1 LRFINAVQ
9 KNNNNNTKTRVD
21 HTQRATLLFKQ
32 KKNLIHTILF
42 LNTAFSM
49 IDKMFQQEI
58 TNAKIKQQNL
68 IRFFLSHTVFC
79 CCSSIK
85 KMLIPEKYIDPE
97 NCGGNILQKI
107 MGFDMHM
114 DISDDDMNDIIMN
127 KNNMNNN
134 NYNMNNNNNNDKK
147 YTLYMV

>member
-1 LRFINAVQ
+1 MRFINAVQ
-9 KNNNNNTKTRVD
+9 KKNYYTTKPRVD
-21 HTQRATLLFKQ
+21 HTHHTQRATLLFKQ

-58 TNAKIKQQNL
+58 TNAKIKQQNF
-68 IRFFLSHTVFC
+68 IRFFLSHSVFC

-85 KMLIPEKYIDPE
+85 KMLMPEKYIDPE
-97 NCGGNILQKI
+97 NCGGNILQKL

-114 DISDDDMNDIIMN
+114 DISDDDIIIN
-127 KNNMNNN
+127 KNDTNN
-134 NYNMNNNNNNDKK
+134 NNNNNNDDKK
-147 YTLYMV
+147 YSLYMV